1 MKLKIK
7 ALFKNV
13 KSKISRFY
21 KQKELIQLKQKITT
35 QIKRAD
41 EIIKKALEESNE
53 TVLADYLLERDK
65 LGRDQKKIKLAIS
78 RNNFLLAVNKLIFK
92 REEVTRL
99 LKSYQSILNNKFSQE
114 KTFVKEDIIN
124 KLQNILNK
132 IDKRQNKRNNSFLT
146 NSLLNLET
154 I

>member
-1 MKLKIK
+1 MELKIK
-7 ALFKNV
+7 KIFKNV
-13 KSKISRFY
+13 ISKLPRFY
-21 KQKELIQLKQKITT
+21 KQKELVQLKQKITL
-35 QIKRAD
+35 QIKRTD

-53 TVLADYLLERDK
+53 TVLTDYLLERDK